1 MNILL
6 VGSGG
11 REHAIAWKINQSPKL
26 QKLYIAPGNAGTRS
40 IGTNVEISDTDIEG
54 LKSFASAKEIDL
66 TIVGP
71 EAPLALGIVDVFMEA
86 GLPIFGPKAAAARLE
101 SSKSF
106 AKNVMEKWKIPTAS
120 HVSFNEPEE
129 AIAYLDEITSFPTV
143 IKADGLAAGK
153 GVYICQ
159 NKVEAVSAIT
169 EIMVSK
175 VFGNAGKTLVIEEFL
190 DGWELSAFAFTDGKS
205 ISELVAACD
214 YKKIGEGDTGS
225 NTGGMG
231 AFSPPRIWDQNMRDK
246 IMDLVI
252 RPVIDGMRTDHE
264 PFMGT
269 LFAGMMITN
278 EGPKV
283 VEFNC
288 RLGDPETQVLLP
300 LLESDLL
307 DIVESCVNGTLESSD
322 VKWKSNSSVAIV
334 LASGGYP
341 NSYST
346 GHKISGISH
355 LDDKTK
361 IFHAGTTT
369 NSEGDVIT
377 NGGRVLSVNAVAHN
391 MELARSTAYAGAKRI
406 SFKNVYMRNDIAKDV
421 G

>member
-1 MNILL
+1 MNVLL

-11 REHAIAWKINQSPKL
+11 REHALAWKINQSPKL
-26 QKLYIAPGNAGTRS
+26 DRLFIAPGNAGTQS
-40 IGTNVEISDTDIEG
+40 LGTNLQISDTDIDG
-54 LKSFASAKEIDL
+54 LLQFAKKNDVGL

-71 EAPLALGIVDVFMEA
+71 EAPLASGIVDIFADAE
-86 GLPIFGPKAAAARLE
+86 LPIFGPKAAAAKLE

-106 AKNVMEKWKIPTAS
+106 AKKVMENWGIPTAS
-120 HVSFNEPEE
+120 HVSFNKPDQ

-153 GVYICQ
+153 GDYICE
-159 NKVEAVSAIT
+159 NTAEAVSAIT

-190 DGWELSAFAFTDGKS
+190 DGWELSAFAFTDGNS

-214 YKKIGEGDTGS
+214 YKRIGEDDTGA

-231 AFSPPRIWDQNMRDK
+231 AFSPPPIWDQNMKDE

-252 RPVIDGMRTDHE
+252 KPVIDGMRTDHE

-300 LLESDLL
+300 L
-307 DIVESCVNGTLESSD
+307 
-322 VKWKSNSSVAIV
+322 
-334 LASGGYP
+334 
-341 NSYST
+341 
-346 GHKISGISH
+346 
-355 LDDKTK
+355 
-361 IFHAGTTT
+361 
-369 NSEGDVIT
+369 
-377 NGGRVLSVNAVAHN
+377 
-391 MELARSTAYAGAKRI
+391 
-406 SFKNVYMRNDIAKDV
+406 
-421 G
+421 

>member
-1 MNILL
+1 MNVLL

-11 REHAIAWKINQSPKL
+11 REHALAWKINQSPKL
-26 QKLYIAPGNAGTRS
+26 DRLFIAPGNAGTQS
-40 IGTNVEISDTDIEG
+40 LGTNLQISDTDIDG
-54 LKSFASAKEIDL
+54 LLQFAKKNDVGL

-71 EAPLALGIVDVFMEA
+71 EAPLASGIVDIFADAE
-86 GLPIFGPKAAAARLE
+86 LPIFGPKAAAAKLE

-106 AKNVMEKWKIPTAS
+106 AKKVMENWGIPTAS
-120 HVSFNEPEE
+120 HVSFNKPDQ

-153 GVYICQ
+153 GVYICE
-159 NKVEAVSAIT
+159 NKAEAVSAIT

-190 DGWELSAFAFTDGKS
+190 DGWELSAFAFTDGNS

-214 YKKIGEGDTGS
+214 YKRIGEDDTGP

-231 AFSPPRIWDQNMRDK
+231 AFSPPPIWDQNMKDE

-300 LLESDLL
+300 LLDSDLL
-307 DIVESCVNGTLESSD
+307 DIMESCVNGTLESSD
-322 VKWKSNSSVAIV
+322 VKWSSNSSVAIV

-346 GHKISGISH
+346 GHRIDGLSH
-355 LDDKTK
+355 LDEKTK

-369 NSEGDVIT
+369 NSKGEVVT
-377 NGGRVLSVNAVAHN
+377 NGGRVLSVNAVAKN
-391 MELARSTAYAGAKRI
+391 MDLARSTAYAGAKRI
-406 SFKNVYMRNDIAKDV
+406 SFKDVYMRNDIANDV